1 MHVLVRGGW
10 QQRIRLGAGLIL
22 FAFAALHFINTG
34 LGLVS
39 LSAVETFDAWRI
51 SVTRSLPGTCVLG
64 AALLVHIGLAV
75 YKLVGRLTLRLP
87 RWELFQIATGLA
99 IPLLLFPHIV
109 NTRLAATLFGVHDTY
124 PYELLRLWQDSSISQ
139 SFLLLLVWIHGCVGL
154 HFWLRLAPGYRTFAP
169 ILLVLATLV
178 PAAGIAGFAAG
189 GAEVVSANA
198 SPAAFAAFKASVHW
212 PSDHADTL
220 QRYREWTWYGYGTLL
235 GLVVIILLT
244 RTFLQSRRPRIPIAY
259 VGGPQVTAPVGP
271 TLLEVSRA
279 YGVPHACVCGGRA
292 RCSTC
297 RVQVVE
303 GLETLAPPSPAERD
317 TLASIKASPDT
328 RLACQIRVVDRAS
341 VLRIVTPG
349 RVNGVDRGGAVGR
362 QGEGRTLAVLFFD
375 LRGFTRMSNGRLP
388 YDVVFILNH
397 LFAAVGDA
405 IEAEG
410 GWIDKYMGDGL
421 MALFGRETGPRI
433 GSQQALRACRRI
445 DEAVERVSGELK
457 SELGEPLAI
466 GMGLHVGP
474 LVLGEIGH
482 RESARITVIGD
493 AVNTA
498 SRLEALTK
506 SPACQLIFSS
516 AVAELSGL
524 DVTNFAPETVEIRG
538 VREPISIYRIRRAR
552 ALDLK
557 FDRKSTLEPAHSDL
571 IATNPI

>member
-10 QQRIRLGAGLIL
+10 QQRLRLGAGLIL

-39 LSAVETFDAWRI
+39 LSAVETFDAWRT

-64 AALLVHIGLAV
+64 AALFVHIGLAV
-75 YKLVGRLTLRLP
+75 YKLVGRSTLRLP

-109 NTRLAATLFGVHDTY
+109 NTRVSATLFGVHDTY
-124 PYELLRLWQDSSISQ
+124 PYELLRLWQDSPLSQ

-154 HFWLRLAPGYRTFAP
+154 HFWLRLTPSYRTFAP

-189 GAEVVSANA
+189 GAEVVSANT
-198 SPAAFAAFKASVHW
+198 SPQAFAAFKASVNW
-212 PSDHADTL
+212 PSDHVDAL

-235 GLVVIILLT
+235 GLVVVILLT
-244 RTFLQSRRPRIPIAY
+244 RTFLQSRHPRIPIAY

-328 RLACQIRVVDRAS
+328 RLACQIRVVNRAS

-362 QGEGRTLAVLFFD
+362 QGEERTLAVLFFD

-421 MALFGRETGPRI
+421 MALFGRETGPHV

-524 DVTNFAPETVEIRG
+524 DVTGLAPERVEVRG
-538 VREPISIYRIRRAR
+538 VREPISIYRIRSAR
-552 ALDLK
+552 DLDLK
-557 FDRKSTLEPAHSDL
+557 FARKSTFQPAHPEPVS
-571 IATNPI
+571 INPL